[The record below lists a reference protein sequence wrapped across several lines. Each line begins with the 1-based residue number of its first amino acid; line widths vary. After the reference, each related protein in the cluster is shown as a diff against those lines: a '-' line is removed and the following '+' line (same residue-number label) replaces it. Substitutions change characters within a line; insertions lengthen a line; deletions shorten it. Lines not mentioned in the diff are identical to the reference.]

1 VAANLTKGSDGKL
14 YPTFYMKTADG
25 PINIK
30 LFDPVTKSQF
40 ENQYLPGLTNDDIL
54 NLFRSKYSNID
65 QLIPQ

>member
-1 VAANLTKGSDGKL
+1 
-14 YPTFYMKTADG
+14 MKTADG